1 MLHIWSQH
9 KFMMRLND
17 SVLILS
23 HVWSAFRC
31 WQNWHIRWITHDIGT
46 NNGRKWQRNVIILLD
61 QKRHTHGWEAMQ
73 WQCHPWWEEHVKW
86 CYYDCPCQYEQ
97 YQQVLSC
104 LSKKQGEKILNCI
117 IILPE
122 LILSMFYRE
131 INIDS
136 SLKTLF

>member
-1 MLHIWSQH
+1 MPNAKAHAH
-9 KFMMRLND
+9 AK
-17 SVLILS
+17 
-23 HVWSAFRC
+23 
-31 WQNWHIRWITHDIGT
+31 
-46 NNGRKWQRNVIILLD
+46 
-61 QKRHTHGWEAMQ
+61 
-73 WQCHPWWEEHVKW
+73 
-86 CYYDCPCQYEQ
+86 